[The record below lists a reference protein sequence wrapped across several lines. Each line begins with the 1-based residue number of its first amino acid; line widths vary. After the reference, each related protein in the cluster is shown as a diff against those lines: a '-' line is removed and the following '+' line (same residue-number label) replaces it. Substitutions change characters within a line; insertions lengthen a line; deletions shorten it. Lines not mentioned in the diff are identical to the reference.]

1 MASCGAQKTTMVP
14 ASRTWSLELDRA
26 IETLKRG
33 DVSVHPTAAL
43 LAIGLAVHGLRK
55 GSLCKSGALTAL
67 LVGYATMANPLPV
80 FGVTLI
86 MFYLTGSKATKV
98 KADVKAKLEVE
109 AQQSH
114 SHSHSHSSSPSAPSS
129 RDGRNTKHKS
139 ASGGGRDGWQVLC
152 NGLTGE

>member
-1 MASCGAQKTTMVP
+1 MVP

-26 IETLKRG
+26 IETLKTG

-43 LAIGLAVHGLRK
+43 LALGLAVHGLRK

-86 MFYLTGSKATKV
+86 VFYLTGSRATKV
-98 KADVKAKLEVE
+98 KADVKARLEVE
-109 AQQSH
+109 GQQSH
-114 SHSHSHSSSPSAPSS
+114 SHPSSPSGPSS
-129 RDGRNTKHKS
+129 RDAPGTKHKS